1 MLSLICQYFMHMS
14 LCVSILH
21 LAEIHFNLVGIEL
34 IIRWWA
40 KSGRRDHQKLAYL
53 IRCISCIE
61 SSLKS
66 PVTNTTNVELC
77 GKIFTHSLYPKFPP
91 VQNKSLC
98 WIPCHIVFF
107 TITDTSVSTIRPKV
121 RHHKS
126 EMLRELLDIWPPTRC
141 SSTHIVTAQDQ
152 SFQFSFSLRFHI

>member
-1 MLSLICQYFMHMS
+1 MLPFICQNFMHMS

-21 LAEIHFNLVGIEL
+21 LTKIHLDLIGIEL

-53 IRCISCIE
+53 IWCISCKE
-61 SSLKS
+61 SGLKS

-77 GKIFTHSLYPKFPP
+77 GKIFTHSLHPKFPP
-91 VQNKSLC
+91 VQNKSLS
-98 WIPCHIVFF
+98 WIPRHIVFF

-121 RHHKS
+121 RHYKS

-141 SSTHIVTAQDQ
+141 SSAHIVTAQYQ
-152 SFQFSFSLRFHI
+152 SFQFRFSLCFHI